1 MFNNLNIKIIKFQEI
16 FNEEGLYISDGFSDG
31 VALKVDDLGFLYEIV
46 YKNPNDV
53 FPSVLVMPVYKEL
66 FNKDYRK
73 VFTRQSLF
81 K

>member
-1 MFNNLNIKIIKFQEI
+1 MFNNLNFKIMKFEEI
-16 FNEEGLYISDGFSDG
+16 FNEEGLYVADGFAEG
-31 VALKVDDLGFLYEIV
+31 VALKVGELGFLYEIV